1 MAGNNVAEAAS
12 KAAPAKRK
20 KAAPKKQAAP
30 VQAVQEVA
38 APKKVAIV
46 GFTPTRTQAPFAD
59 KGFEIWALNALYK
72 YPDVPRASRWFDL
85 HALDIIPDERYA
97 AYASMPCPVYL
108 QEVTPKVPNSVQFPA
123 QALRERF
130 GGYWTNS
137 ISWMVGL
144 ALLEGFTEIH
154 IYGVDMAQDTEYRH
168 QRPNLEYFIGLARG
182 MGVKVY
188 IPETADLLMATHEYG
203 YGSDRGL
210 RRKLKERREELS
222 KRVHG
227 LDQQVAKMQQEKLV
241 LDGALQ
247 NLTWM
252 INSLT
257 VADVDS
263 MEPQHPEV
271 PGAGGPTV

>member
-1 MAGNNVAEAAS
+1 MAEAQQAGAAK

-20 KAAPKKQAAP
+20 AAPKKKAAP
-30 VQAVQEVA
+30 AQPVQVA
-38 APKKVAIV
+38 ATPKKVAIV

-59 KGFEIWALNALYK
+59 RDFEIWALNALYK

-85 HALDIIPDERYA
+85 HALDIIPPDRLA
-97 AYASMPCPVYL
+97 AYAGMPCPVFL
-108 QEVTPKVPNSVQFPA
+108 QDKTPKVPNSVKFPA
-123 QALRERF
+123 EKLRSRF

-168 QRPNLEYFIGLARG
+168 QRNNLEYFLGMARG
-182 MGVKVY
+182 MGVTVY
-188 IPETADLLMATHEYG
+188 VPPTSDLLMATHEYG
-203 YGSDRGL
+203 YGSDGGL
-210 RRKLKERREELS
+210 RRKLKERREELA
-222 KRVHG
+222 KRVQG
-227 LDQQVAKMQQEKLV
+227 LEQQTGKMQQEKLV

-263 MEPQHPEV
+263 MEPLHPEI
-271 PGAGGPTV
+271 PGVAGPTV